1 LVNRLTDNSFNR
13 ILFIR
18 QKNEETIKQLNKQRL
33 NNKMKRYLIL
43 LLFTFQGLMAQ
54 VQFEARVSK
63 NTLGINERL
72 RIDFIMNVD
81 GDNFDQPAFD
91 GFRIVAG
98 PSQQISQSWVNG
110 RSSFQKIY
118 SYILQPAQKGTLT
131 IKQSSIEFNGQI
143 YKTSPIKIVV
153 TNAVAQER
161 DPSDRPQGAG
171 SETLNL
177 VAEISKTNPYLNE
190 PITVVYKLYF
200 NNINVTGFKEL
211 GKPKYN
217 DFWNQNIEIKQLAIE
232 EGSYKGQKCYFVVLK
247 KTILYPQKSGNLTIE
262 PLSLDI
268 GVQLPTNRTNMFGQ
282 MQLIDDNKIVSAGAK
297 TIHVRPLP
305 EATKPEGFT
314 GAVGKFDFKVTPSKT
329 TLKNGES
336 LDLFVTATGSGNMK
350 LFTLPKPVVP
360 NALEMYDPV
369 HDEKVTTSLSGMSG
383 KISDKYTIIPQY
395 KGKYVIKPMQFSYF
409 DLNSGSYKTIT
420 SQEIT
425 VDVLDGPMQA
435 EADATAN
442 ASKNVISKTEQ
453 FKYIKPKTTL
463 VSMAKNDFYGSNLYY
478 SLLLAP
484 FIILPIIVL
493 AKKKK
498 EAIDSDVTGNR
509 IRMNNKLAKKY
520 LSEAKKQ
527 LNNKEP
533 FYIALEKAMHNFLKA
548 KLHIET
554 SEMSKDNIRELLLSR
569 NANPETVQSFIHLTE
584 NCEFARYAPA
594 SSASIQQDYDK
605 AVLIISEL
613 EKQIV

>member
-1 LVNRLTDNSFNR
+1 
-13 ILFIR
+13 
-18 QKNEETIKQLNKQRL
+18 
-33 NNKMKRYLIL
+33 MKRYLIL
-43 LLFTFQGLMAQ
+43 LLFTFQGLLAQ
-54 VQFEARVSK
+54 VQFEAKVSK
-63 NTLGINERL
+63 NTLGLNERL

-81 GDNFDQPAFD
+81 GDNFDQPSFD
-91 GFRIVAG
+91 GFRVVAG
-98 PSQQISQSWVNG
+98 PSQQVSQSWING

-118 SYILQPAQKGTLT
+118 SYILQPAQKGTVI
-131 IKQSSIEFNGQI
+131 IKQASIEFNGQV

-161 DPSDRPQGAG
+161 DPNDRPQGSG

-200 NNINVTGFKEL
+200 NNIGVTGFKEL
-211 GKPKYN
+211 AKPKYN
-217 DFWNQNIEIKQLAIE
+217 DFWNQNIDIKQLTIE
-232 EGSYKGQKCYFVVLK
+232 EGSYQGQRCYFVVLK
-247 KTILYPQKSGNLTIE
+247 KTILYPQKSGKLTIE

-268 GVQLPTNRTNMFGQ
+268 GVQLPTNRRDMFGQ
-282 MQLIDDNKIVSAGAK
+282 MILSDDNKIVSAGAK
-297 TIHVRPLP
+297 TINVRPLP
-305 EATKPEGFT
+305 ESGKPEDFS
-314 GAVGKFDFKVTPSKT
+314 GAVGKFTFTVTPTKT

-336 LDLFVTATGSGNMK
+336 LDLVVSATGAGNMK

-369 HDEKVTTSLSGMSG
+369 HDEKVTTSLAGMSG
-383 KISDKYTIIPQY
+383 RISDKYTIIPQY
-395 KGKYVIKPMQFSYF
+395 KGKYAIKPMQFSYF
-409 DLNSGSYKTIT
+409 DLNTGSYKTIT
-420 SQEIT
+420 SQEIMI
-425 VDVLDGPMQA
+425 DVLDGPMQA
-435 EADATAN
+435 EANTTAN

-453 FKYIKPKTTL
+453 FKYVKLKTTL
-463 VSMAKNDFYGSNLYY
+463 VSIDKNDFYGSDLYY
-478 SLLLAP
+478 ALLFAP
-484 FIILPIIVL
+484 FIILPIIIL

-498 EAIDSDVTGNR
+498 EAIDGDVTGNR
-509 IRMNNKLAKKY
+509 IKMNNKLAKKY

-527 LNNKEP
+527 INNKEP

-569 NANPETVQSFIHLTE
+569 NANPEAVQSFITLTE

-594 SSASIQQDYDK
+594 SSASIQQDYNK
-605 AVLIISEL
+605 AVVIISEL

>member
-1 LVNRLTDNSFNR
+1 
-13 ILFIR
+13 
-18 QKNEETIKQLNKQRL
+18 
-33 NNKMKRYLIL
+33 MKRYLIL

-54 VQFEARVSK
+54 VQFEAKVSK
-63 NTLGINERL
+63 NTLGLNERL

-81 GDNFDQPAFD
+81 GDNFEKPAFD

-98 PSQQISQSWVNG
+98 PSQQVSQSWING

-118 SYILQPAQKGTLT
+118 SYILQPAQKGTVT
-131 IKQSSIEFNGQI
+131 IKQASIEFNGQI
-143 YKTSPIKIVV
+143 YKTSPIKIVI
-153 TNAVAQER
+153 TNAVAEER
-161 DPSDRPQGAG
+161 DPNDRPQGSG

-177 VAEISKTNPYLNE
+177 VAEISKTSPYLNE

-200 NNINVTGFKEL
+200 NNIGVTGFKEL
-211 GKPKYN
+211 AKPKYN
-217 DFWNQNIEIKQLAIE
+217 DFWNQNIDIKQLAIE
-232 EGSYKGQKCYFVVLK
+232 EGSYQGQRCYFVVLK
-247 KTILYPQKSGNLTIE
+247 KTILYPQKSGRLTIE

-268 GVQLPTNRTNMFGQ
+268 GVQLPTNRRDMFGQ
-282 MQLIDDNKIVSAGAK
+282 MILSDDNKIVSAGAK
-297 TIHVRPLP
+297 TINVRPLP
-305 EATKPEGFT
+305 EASKPEGFS
-314 GAVGKFDFKVTPSKT
+314 GAVGKFNFTVTPSKT
-329 TLKNGES
+329 SLKSGES
-336 LDLFVTATGSGNMK
+336 LDLIVSAAGAGNMK

-395 KGKYVIKPMQFSYF
+395 KGKYAIKPMQFSYF
-409 DLNSGSYKTIT
+409 DLSTGSYKTIT
-420 SQEIT
+420 SQEIMI
-425 VDVLDGPMQA
+425 DVLDGPMQA
-435 EADATAN
+435 EANATAS

-463 VSMAKNDFYGSNLYY
+463 VSIAKDDFYGSNLYY
-478 SLLLAP
+478 TLLFLP
-484 FIILPIIVL
+484 FVILPIIIL

-509 IRMNNKLAKKY
+509 IKMNNKLAKKY

-569 NANPETVQSFIHLTE
+569 NANPESVQSFIALTE

>member
-1 LVNRLTDNSFNR
+1 
-13 ILFIR
+13 
-18 QKNEETIKQLNKQRL
+18 
-33 NNKMKRYLIL
+33 MKRYLIL
-43 LLFTFQGLMAQ
+43 FLITFQGLMAQ

-63 NTLGINERL
+63 NTLGVNERL

-81 GDNFDQPAFD
+81 GDNFDQPSFE
-91 GFRIVAG
+91 GFRMVAG

-118 SYILQPAQKGTLT
+118 SYILQPERKGVIM
-131 IKQSSIEFNGQI
+131 IKQAAIEYNGQV
-143 YKTSPIKIVV
+143 YKTNPIKVTV

-161 DPSDRPQGAG
+161 DPSDRPPG
-171 SETLNL
+171 SPNELLTL

-190 PITVVYKLYF
+190 PITAVYKLYF
-200 NNINVTGFKEL
+200 NNIGVTGFKEL
-211 GKPKYN
+211 AKPKYN
-217 DFWNQNIEIKQLAIE
+217 DFWNQNIDIKQLQIE
-232 EGSYKGQKCYFVVLK
+232 EGSFQGQRCYYVILK
-247 KTILYPQKSGNLTIE
+247 KTVLYPQKSGRLTIE

-268 GVQLPTNRTNMFGQ
+268 GVQLPTNRRDMFGQ
-282 MQLIDDNKIVSAGAK
+282 MIITEDNKVVSAGAK
-297 TIHVRPLP
+297 TINVKPLP
-305 EATKPEGFT
+305 ESSKPEGFT
-314 GAVGKFDFKVTPSKT
+314 GAVGRLNFTVTPSKT
-329 TLKNGES
+329 TLKNGEG
-336 LDLFVTATGSGNMK
+336 LDLIVSAQGTGNMK

-369 HDEKVTTSLSGMSG
+369 HDESVTTSLAGMSG
-383 KISDKYTIIPQY
+383 RITDKYTIVPQY
-395 KGKYVIKPMQFSYF
+395 RGKYAIKPMQFSYF
-409 DLNSGSYKTIT
+409 DLSTGSYKTIT
-420 SQEIT
+420 SKEIM
-425 VDVLDGPMQA
+425 VDVLDGPTPA
-435 EADATAN
+435 EANTGSAT
-442 ASKNVISKTEQ
+442 KNVMAQTDHFKNIKSKTAL
-453 FKYIKPKTTL
+453 IPI
-463 VSMAKNDFYGSNLYY
+463 AKKEFYGSNLYLG
-478 SLLLAP
+478 LLFAP
-484 FIILPIIVL
+484 FIIIPLIIL
-493 AKKKK
+493 AKKRK

-520 LSEAKKQ
+520 LSQAKKH

-569 NANPETVQSFIHLTE
+569 NANAETVQNFIDLTE

>member
-1 LVNRLTDNSFNR
+1 MR
-13 ILFIR
+13 
-18 QKNEETIKQLNKQRL
+18 
-33 NNKMKRYLIL
+33 RYLIL

-63 NTLGINERL
+63 NTLGLNERF

-81 GDNFDQPAFD
+81 GDNFDQPSFD
-91 GFRIVAG
+91 GFRIVGG
-98 PSQQISQSWVNG
+98 PSQQVSQSWVNG

-118 SYILQPAQKGTLT
+118 SYILQPNQKGTAY
-131 IKQSSIEFNGQI
+131 IKQAAIEYNGQI
-143 YKTSPIKIVV
+143 YKTQPIKITV

-161 DPSDRPQGAG
+161 DPNAQQGQG
-171 SETLNL
+171 QQGGGNETLHL
-177 VAEISKTNPYLNE
+177 IAEISKTNPYLNE

-211 GKPKYN
+211 AKPKYN
-217 DFWNQNIEIKQLAIE
+217 DFWNQNIDIKQLSIA
-232 EGSYKGQKCYFVVLK
+232 EGTFQGQRCYFVVLK
-247 KTILYPQKSGNLTIE
+247 KTILYPQKSGRLTIE

-268 GVQLPTNRTNMFGQ
+268 GVQLPSNRRDMYGHMILT
-282 MQLIDDNKIVSAGAK
+282 DDNRVVSAGAK
-297 TIHVRPLP
+297 TINVRPLP
-305 EATKPEGFT
+305 EASKPEGFG
-314 GAVGKFDFKVTPSKT
+314 GAVGRFNFTVTPSKT
-329 TLKNGES
+329 TLKSGES
-336 LDLFVTATGSGNMK
+336 LDLIVSASGNGNMK

-369 HDEKVTTSLSGMSG
+369 HDEQVTTSLSGMSG
-383 KISDKYTIIPQY
+383 KITDKYSIVPQY
-395 KGKYVIKPMQFSYF
+395 KGKYAIKAMQFSYF

-420 SQEIT
+420 SPEIM
-425 VDVLDGPMQA
+425 VDVLDGPVQA
-435 EADATAN
+435 EANTAAN
-442 ASKNVISKTEQ
+442 ASKNVIAKTEQ
-453 FKYIKPKTTL
+453 FKYIKLKTTL
-463 VSMAKNDFYGSNLYY
+463 VSTAKDDFYGSNLYY
-478 SLLLAP
+478 ILLFAP

-493 AKKKK
+493 GKKRK

-509 IRMNNKLAKKY
+509 IKMNNKLAKKY

-527 LNNKEP
+527 LNNKEA

-569 NANPETVQSFIHLTE
+569 NANPESVQNFINLTE

-594 SSASIQQDYDK
+594 SSASIQQDFDK

>member
-1 LVNRLTDNSFNR
+1 
-13 ILFIR
+13 
-18 QKNEETIKQLNKQRL
+18 
-33 NNKMKRYLIL
+33 MKRYLIL
-43 LLFTFQGLMAQ
+43 LLFTFQGLLAQ

-63 NTLGINERL
+63 NTLGLNERL
-72 RIDFIMNVD
+72 RVDFMMNVD
-81 GDNFDQPAFD
+81 GDNFDQPSFE
-91 GFRIVAG
+91 GFRIVGG
-98 PSQQISQSWVNG
+98 PSQQVSQSWVNG

-118 SYILQPAQKGTLT
+118 SYILQPNQKGTVY
-131 IKQSSIEFNGQI
+131 IKQAAIEYNGQI

-161 DPSDRPQGAG
+161 DPNDPRPQGSSNG
-171 SETLNL
+171 DEMLNL
-177 VAEISKTNPYLNE
+177 VAEISKTSPYVNE

-200 NNINVTGFKEL
+200 NNINVNGFKEL
-211 GKPKYN
+211 AKPKYN
-217 DFWNQNIEIKQLAIE
+217 DFWNQNIDIKQLSLE
-232 EGSYKGQKCYFVVLK
+232 QGTYQGEKCYYVILK
-247 KTILYPQKSGNLTIE
+247 KTILYPQKSGRLTIE
-262 PLSLDI
+262 PLSLEI
-268 GVQLPTNRTNMFGQ
+268 GVQMPTNRRDMFGQ
-282 MQLIDDNKIVSAGAK
+282 MILTDGSKVVSAGAK
-297 TIHVRPLP
+297 TINIRPLP
-305 EATKPEGFT
+305 EATKPEGFS
-314 GAVGKFDFKVTPSKT
+314 GAVGKFDFTVTPSKT
-329 TLKNGES
+329 SLKSGES
-336 LDLFVTATGSGNMK
+336 LDLIVSASGNGNMK

-383 KISDKYTIIPQY
+383 KITDKYTIIPQY
-395 KGKYVIKPMQFSYF
+395 KGKYAIKPMVFSYF
-409 DLNSGSYKTIT
+409 DLNTGSYKTIT
-420 SQEIT
+420 SKEIM

-435 EADATAN
+435 EANATA
-442 ASKNVISKTEQ
+442 AKNVISKTEQ
-453 FKYIKPKTTL
+453 FKYIKSKTTL
-463 VSMAKNDFYGSNLYY
+463 VAIARNDFYGSDLYY
-478 SLLLAP
+478 TLLFLP

-493 AKKKK
+493 AKKRK
-498 EAIDSDVTGNR
+498 EAIDGDVTGNR

-527 LNNKEP
+527 INNKEP

-569 NANPETVQSFIHLTE
+569 NSNPETVQNFINLTE

-594 SSASIQQDYDK
+594 SSASIQQDYEK